1 MDDRDNALDLLLPV
15 PRAARPC
22 TTMWIPRT
30 RCRTGLTYA
39 KRTEGGHI
47 SVQSRRST
55 KNTAGAKLKRNH
67 RLVQGKVGFL
77 RLNDP
82 SQLSLISSMQLKDPK
97 TDWGICSHHCYE
109 DTESTTKL
117 METRLDIMSD
127 KVSSELYFLTK
138 WTMDARFRFSKL
150 CSKLGSASGVAV
162 ETELCAALKHT
173 DIMDTVVYK
182 AGKKFTLETEKEE
195 KLEYYGGSDACQ
207 GDSGGPL

>member
-1 MDDRDNALDLLLPV
+1 M
-15 PRAARPC
+15 
-22 TTMWIPRT
+22 
-30 RCRTGLTYA
+30 
-39 KRTEGGHI
+39 
-47 SVQSRRST
+47 
-55 KNTAGAKLKRNH
+55 
-67 RLVQGKVGFL
+67 GFL

-182 AGKKFTLETEKEE
+182 AGKKFTLDTEKEE